1 MLSLTNISTAQASTY
16 YERDDYYTRSGGTWQ
31 GSLTAVKGF
40 TPEIAKADFDSLV
53 KKHELFE
60 YKASGREK
68 RAGYDLCFSVPK
80 SVSLA
85 MCDENMKAEIID
97 AHRQAVATTLGMIE
111 TNCIYARVT
120 EKSRT
125 VKEKTGTMIC
135 GKFDHFVSRNQD
147 PQLHTHCVIFNET
160 LCGDGQ
166 YRAIDNQMLYLDKML
181 HGQIYRNEL
190 AKNLQEKGYGITVSN
205 QEQGFFELTGIA
217 REQIEAFSS
226 RRLEIVAELE
236 KRGLSSAKDAERATL
251 LTRQAKEDR
260 DLDKLFESWHESMAR
275 ENIQIEKPSIQADH
289 QLMGELALIQAEKQI
304 ANATFAFQKKEF
316 IMTALRNGLEHGI
329 TVEEAER
336 FFESRQGQEI
346 FYLGRHKG
354 REYYCTKTGYEI
366 EQGIIRNVAAGKE
379 QVSGISAERI
389 NTQLTEFKRNRIEL
403 FEGQRNAVRQ
413 ICSTG
418 DRFSAVQG
426 LAGTGKT
433 HMLNV
438 ARQILEAEGFMVK
451 GVCFT
456 GKAAE
461 ELAKGAGIA
470 SRTIHSHLNSLEKEA
485 GNFQYPDPA
494 AEEQKIKNDWNL
506 QGLQASVQKEV
517 WVVDEASLVDNQ
529 TLQQL
534 MDAAILR
541 DAKVVLIGDTRQM
554 QPVGAGSAFANLIRN
569 DQIRY
574 AVMDEIV
581 RQKNRNLLFAVR
593 ESVAGSLE
601 KSLAMLKRTTRQI
614 KDREKRLDRIA
625 HDFTCQ
631 STKDRQSSIIV
642 TATNRDRQE
651 LNQKVRALLKDRKQ
665 LPEGVEFRV
674 KSPSGR
680 VSLREFSQG
689 DKIMFLQNDP
699 GLGVQNGQIGYI
711 VGIQDQKITVQSD
724 DKTIKVNTDEYACL
738 DHGYV
743 LTSHKAQGITEDRA
757 FIHIDTNQK
766 QLNSRNSFYV
776 DISRARLKAFIYTND
791 KKKLRDAISEFQT
804 KLSSRDFSFEGPPE
818 RAMTIPAQAGNV
830 LFRDFV
836 QNELNQ
842 SAATDWNAYEAH
854 RFEKVSYTIV
864 KLKDRPVVL
873 QNLNEPMVKSNLE
886 QWTEKEGFKNAGDL
900 LQRTLP
906 LIAEVNHDGNIN
918 HYAFAFQ
925 EPNLVCVWECNT
937 GTQVATAHLPDL
949 EQTLHY
955 LKEYDPGNA
964 ITREALQS
972 FYHSLGYENELQ
984 SRGGVS
990 FGMERD

>member
-1 MLSLTNISTAQASTY
+1 MLSLTNISTVQASTY
-16 YERDDYYTRSGGTWQ
+16 YEKDDYYTRSGGIWQ
-31 GSLTAVKGF
+31 GNLTEVKGF
-40 TPEIAKADFDSLV
+40 TPEISKADFDSLV
-53 KKHELFE
+53 KKHELFD
-60 YKASGREK
+60 YKASNREK

-85 MCDENMKAEIID
+85 MCNESMKAEIID
-97 AHRQAVATTLGMIE
+97 THRQAVATTLGMIE
-111 TNCIYARVT
+111 ANCIYARVT
-120 EKSRT
+120 DKAQTIR
-125 VKEKTGTMIC
+125 EKTGNMIC

-147 PQLHTHCVIFNET
+147 PQLHTHCVVFNET
-160 LCGDGQ
+160 LCADGQ

-181 HGQIYRNEL
+181 YGQIYRNEL
-190 AKNLQEKGYGITVSN
+190 AKNLQEKGYGIEVSN

-236 KRGLSSAKDAERATL
+236 KLGLSSAKDAERATL

-260 DLDKLFESWHESMAR
+260 DLDKLFESWRESMAS
-275 ENIQIEKPSIQADH
+275 ENIKIEKLILQTDH
-289 QLMGELALIQAEKQI
+289 KFLGELALTQAEKQI
-304 ANATFAFQKKEF
+304 ADTTFAFQKKEF
-316 IMTALRNGLEHGI
+316 IMTALRNGLEHGV
-329 TVEEAER
+329 TVREAER
-336 FFESRQGQEI
+336 FFESRQEQEI
-346 FYLGRHKG
+346 FYLGRHKD

-366 EQGIIRNVAAGKE
+366 EQGIIRNVAAGKD
-379 QVSGISAERI
+379 QVSGIPTERI
-389 NTQLTEFKRNRIEL
+389 NIQLTEFKRNRIEL

-438 ARQILEAEGFMVK
+438 ARQILEAEGYTVK

-461 ELAKGAGIA
+461 ELAKGAGIE

-485 GNFQYPDPA
+485 GHWQPEPPG
-494 AEEQKIKNDWNL
+494 EERAIKNDWDL

-517 WVVDEASLVDNQ
+517 WVVDEASLVDNK
-529 TLQQL
+529 TLKQL

-541 DAKVVLIGDTRQM
+541 DAKVVLIGDAWQM
-554 QPVGAGSAFANLIRN
+554 QPVGAGSAFTNLIRN

-581 RQKNRNLLFAVR
+581 RQRNRNLLFAVR

-625 HDFTCQ
+625 HDFVHQ
-631 STKDRQSSIIV
+631 SAKDRQGSIIV

-665 LPEGVEFRV
+665 LPDGVEFRV

-680 VSLREFSQG
+680 VSIREFSQG

-699 GLGVQNGQIGYI
+699 GLGVQNGQTGYI
-711 VGIQDQKITVQSD
+711 VGIQDQKITVQSG

-743 LTSHKAQGITEDRA
+743 LTTHKAQGITEDRA

-791 KKKLRDAISEFQT
+791 KKKLRDGISEFQT
-804 KLSSRDFSFEGPPE
+804 KLSSRDFFFQGPPDRE
-818 RAMTIPAQAGNV
+818 TATPAKPENV
-830 LFRDFV
+830 LFRDFI
-836 QNELNQ
+836 QNEVDKV
-842 SAATDWNAYEAH
+842 AAADWNAYKS
-854 RFEKVSYTIV
+854 RQFEEVSFNIM
-864 KLKDRPVVL
+864 KLPEHPEIL
-873 QNLNEPMVKSNLE
+873 QNLSQPIVKSNLE
-886 QWTEKEGFKNAGDL
+886 QWAEKQNFKNAGDL
-900 LQRTLP
+900 LQHTLSQ
-906 LIAEVNHDGNIN
+906 IAEVNHGGNIN
-918 HYAFAFQ
+918 HYAFAFP
-925 EPNLVCVWECNT
+925 EPNSVCVWECNT
-937 GTQVATAHLPDL
+937 GTQIATVHFPDL
-949 EQTLHY
+949 EQTLNY
-955 LKEYDPGNA
+955 LKEYDPGNI